1 MRGSCN
7 ASICARSSRYPME
20 RSTRRKET
28 GTNVRCHR
36 FIQATPPSPSC
47 WASRICAKRPSNGTG
62 LASFFE
68 ENRSNFKAHTMP
80 ICKPRGRT
88 CSDHGRNRV
97 VAFARDYQGN
107 HELYSWTASFFCS
120 CYSLFRKLPW
130 LRLAL
135 WHGLCSSMNQL
146 EPTSGTPMSEEERG
160 QIQSLEWEHE
170 HSRLRRSRHG

>member
-1 MRGSCN
+1 
-7 ASICARSSRYPME
+7 ME

-36 FIQATPPSPSC
+36 FIQATIPSPSC

-62 LASFFE
+62 LASLFE
-68 ENRSNFKAHTMP
+68 KNRSNFKAHTMP

-97 VAFARDYQGN
+97 VAFARDYHGN
-107 HELYSWTASFFCS
+107 HEPYSSTASFFCS

-135 WHGLCSSMNQL
+135 WHGLCSNCYTFLGHTPHGGVFSFSSTIHIQAQTVSTQNRVLSMPFRAVTAEDDL
-146 EPTSGTPMSEEERG
+146 DDP
-160 QIQSLEWEHE
+160 I
-170 HSRLRRSRHG
+170 